1 MTKKL
6 RTLAATALLILP
18 ACGQEDPAAPPPRT
32 APFTLRTMDHL
43 RADVFVNGERYS
55 DTVCL
60 WSLSLADAFDPRI
73 PVPDWPPK
81 DARWAGSKTGRDQEG
96 EVTSRIEI
104 LIGGGLHDDLGQER
118 LKKVF
123 PHLEPGEQVLYVK
136 ATIQGTPRRGALR
149 LKLVGRDGSIYR
161 HTEFNPVHSE
171 EDENAA
177 RFKNSVWFDR
187 EKG

>member
-6 RTLAATALLILP
+6 RTLAATALLMLP

-32 APFTLRTMDHL
+32 ASFTLRTMDHL

-55 DTVCL
+55 ETVCL
-60 WSLSLADAFDPRI
+60 WSLSLSDDFDPRI
-73 PVPDWPPK
+73 PVPEWPPK
-81 DARWAGSKTGRDQEG
+81 EARWAGSKTGRDQEG

-104 LIGGGLHDDLGQER
+104 LIEGGLHDDRGQER
-118 LKKVF
+118 LKKDF
-123 PHLEPGEQVLYVK
+123 PHLAPGEQVLYVK
-136 ATIQGTPRRGALR
+136 ASIKGTERCGALR
-149 LKLVGRDGSIYR
+149 LKLAGADGSIYR
-161 HTEFNPVHSE
+161 YTDFTPILSE

-177 RFKNSVWFDR
+177 RFRNSVWFER